1 MQKITYECI
10 ILICKVILI
19 KKGAYKLNKNAF
31 TLAEVLITLGIIGVI
46 AALTLPAL
54 INQKQ
59 IKELQVGLQKGYS
72 MLSQVVQMIN
82 YGEGQ
87 TFNHKNYPWK
97 STAPVIDKYLVSTK
111 ACQGSCLIYK
121 GNDKDENG
129 DNIYG
134 SYSFGDYRTYNKK
147 ANVRGNY
154 FDDAQF
160 LLRNGMTIYVED
172 SEFLGLSIDVNGMYK
187 GPNLW
192 GHDLFTFKV
201 TNNGKLIPFGADGT
215 GYSPDDFCSATDT
228 SKYNGI
234 ACAYKALTEK
244 DYFKNLPK

>member
-1 MQKITYECI
+1 M
-10 ILICKVILI
+10 
-19 KKGAYKLNKNAF
+19 NKYAF
-31 TLAEVLITLGIIGVI
+31 TLAEVLITLGIIGVV

-59 IKELQVGLQKGYS
+59 TKELQVGLEKGYS
-72 MLSQVVQMIN
+72 MLGQLVQMVN

-87 TFNHKNYPWK
+87 TFNHQNYPWK
-97 STAPVIDKYLVSTK
+97 TTAAVIDKYLVSVK
-111 ACQGSCLIYK
+111 ACEQSCMIYK
-121 GNDKDENG
+121 GNDKDDEGN
-129 DNIYG
+129 DIQE
-134 SYSFGDYRTYNKK
+134 SYSFGDYKTYNKK
-147 ANVRGNY
+147 ASVRGNY

-160 LLRNGMTIYVED
+160 LLRNGMTIFVED
-172 SEFLGLSIDVNGMYK
+172 AEFLAISVDVNGMYK

-201 TNNGKLIPFGADGT
+201 TDNGKLIPFGAEGT
-215 GYSPDDFCSATDT
+215 GYSSGEFCSASSS